1 MTGTVSFSI
10 LYESLLVESML
21 PPGLQAKI
29 VSKSSLI
36 RSLSGASYPKHSCE
50 TSSIKNTWQL
60 PSKSL

>member
-10 LYESLLVESML
+10 LYESFPVDSMI
-21 PPGLQAKI
+21 PPGLQVKI

-36 RSLSGASYPKHSCE
+36 RSLSGALYPKHSCD

-60 PSKSL
+60 PSTSL